1 MIYNIVKERVVP
13 ILILK
18 IGSVGGEGQG
28 EIHFDG
34 LTKYSGTLVLFL
46 VGGCKL
52 SSNGQSFFSILNF

>member
-1 MIYNIVKERVVP
+1 MFLNWNLLLTIMIYNIVKERVGP

-34 LTKYSGTLVLFL
+34 LTKYSGTLHII
-46 VGGCKL
+46 
-52 SSNGQSFFSILNF
+52 NFS